1 MGKTKLKTTALK
13 ILKNAVYLYNS
24 QGGKAGANVTC
35 TTCQGRGIKISLRPL
50 GPGMMQQIQSV
61 CTTCNGE
68 GNYSNKTLLQIAK
81 T

>member
-1 MGKTKLKTTALK
+1 MGMIWFTLNLILTT
-13 ILKNAVYLYNS
+13 NDVYSDYR

-61 CTTCNGE
+61 CTTCSGE
-68 GNYSNKTLLQIAK
+68 GNKMVLKFS
-81 T
+81 